1 MLSNIAKKATK
12 IYGAE
17 NRTLAISSVGN
28 SCITT
33 APPPPVQLTSVNSNG
48 TAVSNHHSLFTGAGP
63 IPALGSTGQA
73 NFNNNNNN
81 NNINNNN
88 NMMMSNHLSGA
99 VSAAAVSNNNSSSVT
114 ATSPTSLS
122 NTHMATSSSS
132 GPVASQMVTSA
143 VLPPSATSG
152 QPRNST

>member
-48 TAVSNHHSLFTGAGP
+48 TALSNHHSLFTGPGP
-63 IPALGSTGQA
+63 IPALGNTGQL
-73 NFNNNNNN
+73 NYNNNNNN
-81 NNINNNN
+81 LNNNN
-88 NMMMSNHLSGA
+88 VMMSNHVSGA
-99 VSAAAVSNNNSSSVT
+99 VGASAVGNNNSASVT

-122 NTHMATSSSS
+122 NTHLASSTSSA
-132 GPVASQMVTSA
+132 PVGSQLVTSA
-143 VLPPSATSG
+143 VLPASAASG